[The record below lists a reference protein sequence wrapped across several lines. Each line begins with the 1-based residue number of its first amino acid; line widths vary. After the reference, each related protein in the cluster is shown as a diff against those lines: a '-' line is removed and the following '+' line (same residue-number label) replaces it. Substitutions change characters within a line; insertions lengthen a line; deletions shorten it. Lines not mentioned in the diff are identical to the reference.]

1 MLGLR
6 RRLGDRLAEFLT
18 KPRPGGA
25 SVPVEAVGDWTRW
38 LRPCDVLLVEG
49 SSRIATAIKYLT
61 TSTWSHAAL
70 CIATDEDAPTLDEGR
85 PATLV
90 EADVRDGVRAVAPE
104 RYVGANVRICRPV
117 ALTEADR
124 RRVVAHVRAAL
135 GHRYDL
141 RNVLDLARY
150 LLPEP
155 PVPARFRRRLLVL
168 GSGEPTR
175 AICSTLIA
183 RAFQEVRYPI
193 LPEPVAAGTTPRFR
207 PRHHSFVTP
216 RDFDLSPFFAVVKP
230 TLEAGF
236 DPRRFAWSEEA
247 AASRGDPE
255 GAGAGL
261 L

>member
-1 MLGLR
+1 MFGLR
-6 RRLGDRLAEFLT
+6 RRLGDRLAAYLT
-18 KPRPGGA
+18 KPRPGFA

-38 LRPCDVLLVEG
+38 LQPCDVLLVEG

-70 CIATDEDAPTLDEGR
+70 CVATDDDAPSLDEGR

-90 EADVRDGVRAVAPE
+90 EADVRDGVRAVAPA

-117 ALTEADR
+117 ALAEADHAR
-124 RRVVAHVRAAL
+124 IIAHVRGAL
-135 GHRYDL
+135 GQHYDL

-193 LPEPVAAGTTPRFR
+193 LPIPETRDRHTGFR
-207 PRHHSFVTP
+207 QRHHSFITP

-236 DPRRFAWSEEA
+236 DPRRFAWSEDA
-247 AASRGDPE
+247 AASAGDAE
-255 GAGAGL
+255 GAATGL
-261 L
+261 V